1 MPVHRIGAGRQRF
14 LKRNNQLC
22 VILLVTLHRA
32 GLDLVLLRV
41 RHHHAAEGRLNAF
54 REVQG
59 NDLWCHRNGIFLR
72 GLLLKMRMG
81 QS

>member
-32 GLDLVLLRV
+32 GLDFVLLRV
-41 RHHHAAEGRLNAF
+41 RHHDAAEGRFNAF
-54 REVQG
+54 REIQG
-59 NDLWCHRNGIFLR
+59 NDVGCRRDGIFLR
-72 GLLLKMRMG
+72 
-81 QS
+81 